1 MSSGDVGAL
10 VEITGT
16 VRTLHP
22 RVVVERLI
30 SIDFPADRLTTTIIG
45 IGGPKNNQ
53 VVRQLLQD
61 TDAGYTFE
69 GTILRSKR
77 SGQTYRPEYDSDG
90 HPVIDYGLAL
100 KVPNPYEVTEWFYAF
115 SGCHTYGC
123 LAAARLVSV
132 FEPRALEYLR
142 AIHKRAGRPSGIAVV
157 VSARVVNNA
166 VTKVTMVELIRL
178 PQSPRKNAL
187 AGIHGTANEGTAA
200 HRGGDTRE

>member
-22 RVVVERLI
+22 KAVVERLI
-30 SIDFPADRLTTTIIG
+30 SIDFPADRLNTTIIG

-69 GTILRSKR
+69 GAILRSDR
-77 SGQTYRPEYDSDG
+77 SGQAYRPEYDETG

-115 SGCHTYGC
+115 AGCHTYGC

-142 AIHKRAGRPSGIAVV
+142 VFHKQAGRQSGIAVV

-178 PQSPRKNAL
+178 PQSPRKNAI
-187 AGIHGTANEGTAA
+187 AGIRRTANEGITS
-200 HRGGDTRE
+200 HGSGGT